1 MTHTLILKAAHFA
14 AEKHRDQRRKDKNA
28 SPYIIHPISVALA
41 ITQIGGVDDPETLAA
56 ALLHDTLED
65 TDTKP
70 EELEAEFGKK
80 VCEYVLDVTDD
91 KTLPKDER
99 KSRQIE
105 HAKKI
110 SKGAA
115 LIKLGDKISN
125 VTDVLNNPPLDWDIN
140 RRKEY
145 LDWAEKVIENCPK
158 VNDRMENKFQEII
171 KQGREA
177 LIIEEN
183 KAESPTLME

>member
-14 AEKHRDQRRKDKNA
+14 AQKHRDQRRKDKHA

-41 ITQIGGVDDPETLAA
+41 IAQIGRVNDPEILAA

-65 TDTKP
+65 TKTEP

-91 KTLPKDER
+91 KILPKDER
-99 KSRQIE
+99 KRRQIE

-125 VTDVLNNPPLDWDIN
+125 VTDVTNNPPADWDIN
-140 RRKEY
+140 RRKQY

-177 LIIEEN
+177 LI
-183 KAESPTLME
+183 

>member
-14 AEKHRDQRRKDKNA
+14 AQKHRDQRRKDKHA

-41 ITQIGGVDDPETLAA
+41 IAQIGGVDDPEILAA

-65 TDTKP
+65 TKTEP

-91 KTLPKDER
+91 KTLPKHER
-99 KSRQIE
+99 KRRQIE
-105 HAKKI
+105 HAKQI

-125 VTDVLNNPPLDWDIN
+125 VTDVINNPPEDWDIN

-158 VNDRMENKFQEII
+158 VNDKMENKFQEII
-171 KQGREA
+171 KKGREA
-177 LIIEEN
+177 LI
-183 KAESPTLME
+183 

>member
-14 AEKHRDQRRKDKNA
+14 AEKHRDQRRKDKHA

-41 ITQIGGVDDPETLAA
+41 ITQIGGVDDPEILAA

-65 TDTKP
+65 TETTP

-99 KSRQIE
+99 KRRQIE

-125 VTDVLNNPPLDWDIN
+125 VTDVLDNPPVGWDIN

-145 LDWAEKVIENCPK
+145 LDWAEKVVENCPQ
-158 VNDRMENKFQEII
+158 VNERMENKFKEVVNNGR
-171 KQGREA
+171 KQ
-177 LIIEEN
+177 LV
-183 KAESPTLME
+183 S

>member
-1 MTHTLILKAAHFA
+1 MAHTLILKAAHFA
-14 AEKHRDQRRKDKNA
+14 AEQHRDQRRKDIHA

-41 ITQIGGVDDPETLAA
+41 ISQIGGVDDPEILAA

-65 TDTKP
+65 TKTEP
-70 EELEAEFGKK
+70 EDLEAEFGKK

-91 KTLPKDER
+91 KTLQKDER
-99 KSRQIE
+99 KRRQIE

-125 VTDVLNNPPLDWDIN
+125 VTDVIDNPPVGWNIN

-158 VNDRMENKFQEII
+158 VNDRMENKFQEIL
-171 KQGREA
+171 KQGRET
-177 LIIEEN
+177 LI
-183 KAESPTLME
+183 

>member
-1 MTHTLILKAAHFA
+1 LTHTLILKAAHFA
-14 AEKHRDQRRKDKNA
+14 AKKHRDQRRKDKHA

-41 ITQIGGVDDPETLAA
+41 IAQIGRVDDPEILAA

-65 TDTKP
+65 TKTEP
-70 EELEAEFGKK
+70 EDLEAEFGKK
-80 VCEYVLDVTDD
+80 VCEYVLDVSDD

-99 KSRQIE
+99 KRRQIE
-105 HAKKI
+105 HAKQI

-125 VTDVLNNPPLDWDIN
+125 VTDVINNPPEDWDIN

-171 KQGREA
+171 NQGREA
-177 LIIEEN
+177 LI
-183 KAESPTLME
+183 

>member
-1 MTHTLILKAAHFA
+1 MTHTLILKAAQFA
-14 AEKHRDQRRKDKNA
+14 AEQHRDQRRKDIHA

-41 ITQIGGVDDPETLAA
+41 ISQIGGVDDPEILAA

-65 TDTKP
+65 TKTEP
-70 EELEAEFGKK
+70 EDLEAEFGKK

-91 KTLPKDER
+91 KTLLKDER

-125 VTDVLNNPPLDWDIN
+125 VTDVIDNPPVGWNIN

-177 LIIEEN
+177 LI
-183 KAESPTLME
+183 

>member
-1 MTHTLILKAAHFA
+1 MSHTLILKAVHFSA
-14 AEKHRDQRRKDKNA
+14 QKHSTQRRKDENA
-28 SPYIIHPISVALA
+28 SPYINHPISVALA
-41 ITQIGGVDDPETLAA
+41 IAQIGGVDDPEILAA

-65 TDTKP
+65 TETTP
-70 EELEAEFGKK
+70 EELEDEFGKK

-99 KSRQIE
+99 KRRQIE

-110 SKGAA
+110 SNGAA

-125 VTDVLNNPPLDWDIN
+125 VTDVINNPPEDWDN
-140 RRKEY
+140 YRRKEY

-158 VNDRMENKFQEII
+158 VNDKMENKFQEII

-177 LIIEEN
+177 LI
-183 KAESPTLME
+183 

>member
-1 MTHTLILKAAHFA
+1 LTHTLILKAAQFA
-14 AEKHRDQRRKDKNA
+14 AEQHRDQRRKDIHA

-41 ITQIGGVDDPETLAA
+41 ISQIGGVDDPEILAA

-70 EELEAEFGKK
+70 EELEAKFGKK

-99 KSRQIE
+99 KRRQIE

-125 VTDVLNNPPLDWDIN
+125 VTDVINSPPEGWDIN

-177 LIIEEN
+177 LI
-183 KAESPTLME
+183 

>member
-1 MTHTLILKAAHFA
+1 MTHTLILKAAHFSA
-14 AEKHRDQRRKDKNA
+14 QKHSTQRRKDENA
-28 SPYIIHPISVALA
+28 SPYINHPISVALA
-41 ITQIGGVDDPETLAA
+41 IAQIGGVDDPEILAA

-65 TDTKP
+65 TETTP
-70 EELEAEFGKK
+70 EELEDEFGKK

-99 KSRQIE
+99 KRRQIE

-110 SKGAA
+110 SNGAA

-125 VTDVLNNPPLDWDIN
+125 VTDVINNPPEDWDNN

-158 VNDRMENKFQEII
+158 VNDRMENKFQKII

-177 LIIEEN
+177 LI
-183 KAESPTLME
+183 

>member
-1 MTHTLILKAAHFA
+1 MNHTLILKAAHFSA
-14 AEKHRDQRRKDKNA
+14 QKHSTQRRKDENA
-28 SPYIIHPISVALA
+28 SPYINHPISVALA
-41 ITQIGGVDDPETLAA
+41 IAQIGGVDDPEILAA

-65 TDTKP
+65 TKTEP

-91 KTLPKDER
+91 KTLPKEER

-125 VTDVLNNPPLDWDIN
+125 VTDVTNNPPADWDIN
-140 RRKEY
+140 RRKQY

-177 LIIEEN
+177 LI
-183 KAESPTLME
+183 

>member
-14 AEKHRDQRRKDKNA
+14 AKKHRDQRRKDKHA
-28 SPYIIHPISVALA
+28 SPYIIHPISVALEIA
-41 ITQIGGVDDPETLAA
+41 QIGGVDDPEILAA

-70 EELEAEFGKK
+70 EELEAKFGKK

-99 KSRQIE
+99 KRRQIE

-125 VTDVLNNPPLDWDIN
+125 VTDVINNPPEDWDIN

-145 LDWAEKVIENCPK
+145 LDWAEKVIDNCPK

-177 LIIEEN
+177 LI
-183 KAESPTLME
+183 

>member
-1 MTHTLILKAAHFA
+1 MTHTLILKATHFA
-14 AEKHRDQRRKDKNA
+14 AQKHRKQRRKDEYA

-41 ITQIGGVDDPETLAA
+41 IAQIGGVDDPEILAA

-65 TDTKP
+65 TKTEP
-70 EELEAEFGKK
+70 EDLEAEFGKK
-80 VCEYVLDVTDD
+80 VCDYVLDVTDD

-99 KSRQIE
+99 KRRQIE

-125 VTDVLNNPPLDWDIN
+125 VTDVTNNPPADWDIN
-140 RRKEY
+140 RRKQY

-158 VNDRMENKFQEII
+158 VNDRMENKFQGII

-177 LIIEEN
+177 LI
-183 KAESPTLME
+183 

>member
-1 MTHTLILKAAHFA
+1 MTHTLILKAAHFSA
-14 AEKHRDQRRKDKNA
+14 QKHSTQRRKDENA
-28 SPYIIHPISVALA
+28 SPYINHPISVALA
-41 ITQIGGVDDPETLAA
+41 IAQIGGVDDPEILAA

-65 TDTKP
+65 TKTEP

-125 VTDVLNNPPLDWDIN
+125 VTDVINNPPEDWDIN

-145 LDWAEKVIENCPK
+145 LDWAEKVIDNCPK
-158 VNDRMENKFQEII
+158 VNDRMEDKFQEII
-171 KQGREA
+171 KQGHEA
-177 LIIEEN
+177 LI
-183 KAESPTLME
+183 

>member
-1 MTHTLILKAAHFA
+1 MSHTLILKAVHFSA
-14 AEKHRDQRRKDKNA
+14 QKHSTQRRKDENA
-28 SPYIIHPISVALA
+28 SPYINHPISVALA
-41 ITQIGGVDDPETLAA
+41 IAQIGGVDDPEILAA

-65 TDTKP
+65 TETTP
-70 EELEAEFGKK
+70 EELEDEFGKK
-80 VCEYVLDVTDD
+80 VCEYVLDVSDD

-125 VTDVLNNPPLDWDIN
+125 VTDVINNPPEDWDNN

-177 LIIEEN
+177 LI
-183 KAESPTLME
+183 

>member
-1 MTHTLILKAAHFA
+1 LSQILILKAAHFSA
-14 AEKHRDQRRKDKNA
+14 QKHSTQRRKDENA
-28 SPYIIHPISVALA
+28 SPYINHPISVALA
-41 ITQIGGVDDPETLAA
+41 IAQIGGVDDPEILAA

-65 TDTKP
+65 TETTP
-70 EELEAEFGKK
+70 EELEDEFGKK
-80 VCEYVLDVTDD
+80 VCEFVLDVTDD

-99 KSRQIE
+99 KRRQIE

-110 SKGAA
+110 SNGAA

-125 VTDVLNNPPLDWDIN
+125 VTDVINNPPEDWDNN

-177 LIIEEN
+177 LI
-183 KAESPTLME
+183 

>member
-1 MTHTLILKAAHFA
+1 MTHTLILKAAQFA
-14 AEKHRDQRRKDKNA
+14 AEQHRDQRRKDIHA

-41 ITQIGGVDDPETLAA
+41 ISQIGGVDDPEILAA

-65 TDTKP
+65 TKTEP
-70 EELEAEFGKK
+70 EDLEAEFGKK

-91 KTLPKDER
+91 KTLEKDER

-125 VTDVLNNPPLDWDIN
+125 VTDVINNPPVDWDIN

-158 VNDRMENKFQEII
+158 VNDKMENKFQEII

-177 LIIEEN
+177 LI
-183 KAESPTLME
+183 

>member
-1 MTHTLILKAAHFA
+1 MSHTLILKAVHFSA
-14 AEKHRDQRRKDKNA
+14 QKHSTQRRKDENA
-28 SPYIIHPISVALA
+28 SPYINHPISVALA
-41 ITQIGGVDDPETLAA
+41 IAQIGGVDDPEILAA

-65 TDTKP
+65 TETTP
-70 EELEAEFGKK
+70 EELEDEFGKK

-99 KSRQIE
+99 KRRQIE

-110 SKGAA
+110 SNGAA

-125 VTDVLNNPPLDWDIN
+125 VTDVINNPPEDWDNN

-158 VNDRMENKFQEII
+158 VNDKMENKFQEII

-177 LIIEEN
+177 LI
-183 KAESPTLME
+183 

>member
-14 AEKHRDQRRKDKNA
+14 AKKHRDQRRKDKHA

-41 ITQIGGVDDPETLAA
+41 IAQIGRVDDPEILAA

-65 TDTKP
+65 TETTP

-125 VTDVLNNPPLDWDIN
+125 VTDVINNPPEDWDIN

-158 VNDRMENKFQEII
+158 VNERMENKLQEILNNGR
-171 KQGREA
+171 KQ
-177 LIIEEN
+177 LV
-183 KAESPTLME
+183 S

>member
-1 MTHTLILKAAHFA
+1 MSQILILKAAHFSA
-14 AEKHRDQRRKDKNA
+14 QKHSTQRRKDENA
-28 SPYIIHPISVALA
+28 SPYINHPISVALA
-41 ITQIGGVDDPETLAA
+41 IAQIGGVDDPEILAA

-65 TDTKP
+65 TETTP
-70 EELEAEFGKK
+70 EELEDEFGKK
-80 VCEYVLDVTDD
+80 VCEFVLDVTDD

-99 KSRQIE
+99 KRRQIE

-110 SKGAA
+110 SNGAA

-125 VTDVLNNPPLDWDIN
+125 VTDVINNPPEDWDNN

-158 VNDRMENKFQEII
+158 VNDKMENKFQEII

-177 LIIEEN
+177 LI
-183 KAESPTLME
+183 

>member
-1 MTHTLILKAAHFA
+1 MTQTLILKAAHFA

-41 ITQIGGVDDPETLAA
+41 ITQIGGVDDPEILAA

-65 TDTKP
+65 TETTP
-70 EELEAEFGKK
+70 EELEDEFGKK

-125 VTDVLNNPPLDWDIN
+125 VTDVINNPPEDWDNN

-177 LIIEEN
+177 LI
-183 KAESPTLME
+183 

>member
-1 MTHTLILKAAHFA
+1 MTHTLILKAAHFSA
-14 AEKHRDQRRKDKNA
+14 QKHSTQRRKDEDA
-28 SPYIIHPISVALA
+28 SPYINHPISVALA
-41 ITQIGGVDDPETLAA
+41 IAQIGGVDDPEILAA

-65 TDTKP
+65 TKTEP
-70 EELEAEFGKK
+70 EDLEAEFGKK

-99 KSRQIE
+99 KRRQIE

-125 VTDVLNNPPLDWDIN
+125 VTDVTNNPPADWDIN
-140 RRKEY
+140 RRKQY

-177 LIIEEN
+177 LI
-183 KAESPTLME
+183 

>member
-1 MTHTLILKAAHFA
+1 MTHTLILKAAQFA
-14 AEKHRDQRRKDKNA
+14 AKKHRDQRRKDKHA
-28 SPYIIHPISVALA
+28 SPYIIHPISVALE
-41 ITQIGGVDDPETLAA
+41 ISQIGGVDDPEILAA

-70 EELEAEFGKK
+70 EELEAKFGKK

-99 KSRQIE
+99 KRRQIE
-105 HAKKI
+105 HAKQI
-110 SKGAA
+110 SKGAT

-125 VTDVLNNPPLDWDIN
+125 VTDVINNPPEDWDIN

-145 LDWAEKVIENCPK
+145 LDWAEKVIDNCPK
-158 VNDRMENKFQEII
+158 VNDRMEDKFQEII

-177 LIIEEN
+177 LI
-183 KAESPTLME
+183 

>member
-1 MTHTLILKAAHFA
+1 MSHTLILKAAHFSA
-14 AEKHRDQRRKDKNA
+14 QKHSTQRRKDENE
-28 SPYIIHPISVALA
+28 SPYINHPISVALA
-41 ITQIGGVDDPETLAA
+41 IAQIGGVDDPEILAA

-65 TDTKP
+65 TETTP
-70 EELEAEFGKK
+70 EELEDEFGKK

-91 KTLPKDER
+91 KNLPKDER
-99 KSRQIE
+99 KRRQIE

-110 SKGAA
+110 SNGAA

-125 VTDVLNNPPLDWDIN
+125 VTDVINNPPEDWDNN

-158 VNDRMENKFQEII
+158 VNDKMENKFQEII

-177 LIIEEN
+177 LI
-183 KAESPTLME
+183 

>member
-14 AEKHRDQRRKDKNA
+14 AEKHRDQRRKDKHA

-41 ITQIGGVDDPETLAA
+41 IAQIGGVDDPEILAA

-65 TDTKP
+65 TETGP

-80 VCEYVLDVTDD
+80 VCEYVLDVSDD
-91 KTLPKDER
+91 KTLPPDER
-99 KSRQIE
+99 KRRQIE
-105 HAKKI
+105 HAKQI

-125 VTDVLNNPPLDWDIN
+125 VTDVINNPPEDWDIN

-171 KQGREA
+171 KQGRET
-177 LIIEEN
+177 LI
-183 KAESPTLME
+183 

>member
-1 MTHTLILKAAHFA
+1 MNNTLILKAAHFSA
-14 AEKHRDQRRKDKNA
+14 QKHSTQRRKDKDA
-28 SPYIIHPISVALA
+28 SPYINHPISVALA
-41 ITQIGGVDDPETLAA
+41 ISQIGGVDDPEILAA
-56 ALLHDTLED
+56 ALLHDTIED
-65 TDTKP
+65 TETTP

-80 VCEYVLDVTDD
+80 VCDYVLDVTDD
-91 KTLPKDER
+91 KTLPKHER

-125 VTDVLNNPPLDWDIN
+125 VTDVINNPPEDWDIN

-158 VNDRMENKFQEII
+158 VNDRMENKFKEII

-177 LIIEEN
+177 LI
-183 KAESPTLME
+183 